1 MPGKKALNI
10 THVIFDLDGLLIDT
24 EPSYTETHTSA
35 MKQYGKKFTLDLKS
49 LTMGMKHEAA
59 IKILL
64 NKIGLADKVSVEEY
78 DKLYRPVLLEKL
90 PHCPKMPGALRL
102 VQHFHNHSIPMAIC
116 SGSSNYSFKLKT
128 MNHKDLTDLI
138 SVQVKCGSDPEIEE
152 GKPSA
157 EAYLVTMQRFRSPP
171 LDPSNVL
178 VFEDAPN
185 GVLAAIRAGMNVVM
199 VPDLS
204 YAQVPDEGKEQIVGV
219 LESLEDFRP
228 ESVGLPA
235 FDNY

>member
-1 MPGKKALNI
+1 MPGKKTLKI

-24 EPSYTETHTSA
+24 EPSYTETHTFA
-35 MKQYGKKFTLDLKS
+35 MEQYGKKFTLGLKS
-49 LTMGMKHEAA
+49 FTMGMKHDVA

-64 NKIGLADKVSVEEY
+64 DKIGLADKVSVKEY
-78 DKLYRPVLLEKL
+78 DKLYRPVLFEKL

-102 VQHFHNHSIPMAIC
+102 VQHFHDHNIPMAIC
-116 SGSSNYSFKLKT
+116 SGSSNHSFKFKT

-138 SVQVKCGSDPEIEE
+138 PVQVKCGSDPEIEE

-157 EAYLVTMQRFRSPP
+157 EAYLVTMQRFRNPP
-171 LDPSNVL
+171 VSPSNVL

-204 YAQVPDEGKEQIVGV
+204 YVQVPNEGKDQILEV
-219 LESLEDFRP
+219 LKK
-228 ESVGLPA
+228 GL
-235 FDNY
+235 FYKHS